1 MVGPAST
8 SPSPREH
15 LAAFASLTPR
25 VARAAWVGGIALAVG
40 LAATAIW
47 ALSTKRLY
55 RSESVLLY
63 ERGVQSAS
71 MGAAPEGDSARQ
83 VGLRLK
89 DMLTAR
95 PRLES
100 AIKEM
105 KLYPAL
111 VEQRS
116 VVDAIDEMRTHI
128 SLGVGDGYAYRASY
142 DAESRELAQKVLD
155 RLVKTVVD
163 DDGRRR
169 MKEAEDAKRFLDTER
184 KHADEDLR
192 TKEGALGAF
201 LALHPQLAAETGAS
215 AANAGGMIR
224 AADRDRAPANQGEV
238 AALEMQAAQLEDAL
252 VAAGQ
257 KPSAG
262 PGEPLIDPNVAAA
275 RVRAQA
281 EVQAAQRDLADKEAR
296 FTNEH
301 PDVKAALRRV
311 AAAEA
316 TLRRAEAAVA
326 APRPMAPPAMAPA
339 VEEGSGRAA
348 ALRRALSA
356 VRAQIASVRSRAT
369 PRAEV
374 PREAHSMV
382 AIDTEWTR
390 LTRET
395 AEARERQSLLEG
407 KQFQA
412 QLMATLVGGGQAGR
426 LVVADPPFKPTRP
439 IAGGRFKIALVG
451 GVASMLLGLLSVLAM
466 AAFDDRLYAARDVE
480 RIMGNSI
487 VVTIPRLMTTATT
500 TGTRKNG

>member
-1 MVGPAST
+1 MSGPAA

-40 LAATAIW
+40 LAATAVW

-71 MGAAPEGDSARQ
+71 MGAAAEGDSPRQ

-89 DMLTAR
+89 DTLTAR

-105 KLYPAL
+105 KLYPSV
-111 VEQRS
+111 VEQHS

-128 SLGVGDGYAYRASY
+128 TLGVGDGYAYRVAY

-155 RLVKTVVD
+155 RLVRTAVE
-163 DDGRRR
+163 DDGQRRI
-169 MKEAEDAKRFLDTER
+169 KEAEEAKRFLDTER

-201 LALHPQLAAETGAS
+201 LAQHPQLAAETGSSGAT
-215 AANAGGMIR
+215 AGGMIR

-252 VAAGQ
+252 IAAGQ

-262 PGEPLIDPNVAAA
+262 PGEPLIDPNLAAA
-275 RVRAQA
+275 RQRAQT
-281 EVQAAQRDLADKEAR
+281 ELQSAQRDLADKEAR

-311 AAAEA
+311 GVAEA
-316 TLRRAEAAVA
+316 VLRRAEAAAA
-326 APRPMAPPAMAPA
+326 APRPMAPVA
-339 VEEGSGRAA
+339 VTPTPVSEEGTGRAA
-348 ALRRALSA
+348 ALRRALAA
-356 VRAQIASVRSRAT
+356 VRAQIGSVRSRAT

-412 QLMATLVGGGQAGR
+412 HLMATLVGGGQAGR
-426 LVVADPPFKPTRP
+426 LVVADPAFRPTRP

-451 GVASMLLGLLSVLAM
+451 GFASVLMGLLSVLGM

-487 VVTIPRLMTTATT
+487 VVTIPKL
-500 TGTRKNG
+500 TGKSV